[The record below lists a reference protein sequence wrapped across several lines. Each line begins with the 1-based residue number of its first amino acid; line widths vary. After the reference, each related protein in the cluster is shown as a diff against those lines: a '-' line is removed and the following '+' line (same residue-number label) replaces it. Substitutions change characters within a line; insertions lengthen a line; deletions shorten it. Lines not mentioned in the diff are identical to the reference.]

1 MEDLKERQQ
10 TGSEDKTVDTAAGAG
25 GANAQS
31 AAGTGNGRSADAVN
45 AAGGKQFD
53 KLWTKEMRRRI
64 YPNGADILAMIGCLL
79 VALVVT
85 SVVSWILG
93 RFVAMDAGLLMAIT
107 YVLQMGLSIALIMWQ
122 RRSRQVPEAS
132 LKKANGR
139 LNGPLILWG
148 ILLIFVTGVVIEPL
162 LGLLPEVYLEMLNSA
177 IGTGGWTILTTVV
190 LAPIME
196 ETLFRGLIQ
205 GAICRRDGA
214 TKAILIS
221 ALLFGVFHFIPQQA
235 INAFFVGIILGYI
248 YFRTGSLLTVIIIH
262 ALNNAMAYIM
272 LELLGPE
279 RANIGMSEMLGG
291 GTVYYIVYGLS
302 VILLVVGVVMMIRR
316 LKAQDKAC
324 AVDGEN
330 TSAAE

>member
-1 MEDLKERQQ
+1 MENLNERQQ
-10 TGSEDKTVDTAAGAG
+10 DNRTVDAAAGID

-31 AAGTGNGRSADAVN
+31 VAGTENGHSADAVN

-93 RFVAMDAGLLMAIT
+93 RFVAMDEGLCMAIT
-107 YVLQMGLSIALIMWQ
+107 YVLQMGLSIVLIMWQ
-122 RRSRQVPEAS
+122 RRLRQVPEAAF
-132 LKKANGR
+132 KKVNGR

-148 ILLIFVTGVVIEPL
+148 ILLIFVTGIVIEPL
-162 LGLLPEVYLEMLNSA
+162 LGLLPEFYLEMLNSA

-205 GAICRRDGA
+205 GAIYRRDGA
-214 TKAILIS
+214 AKAILIS
-221 ALLFGVFHFIPQQA
+221 ALMFGVFHFIPQQA

-262 ALNNAMAYIM
+262 ALNNAIAYIM

-279 RANIGMSEMLGG
+279 RANIGVSEILGG

-302 VILLVVGVVMMIRR
+302 VVLLIVGIVMMIKR
-316 LKAQDKAC
+316 LKLQNKAC
-324 AVDGEN
+324 AVNGKN
-330 TSAAE
+330 ISGAE